1 MDSFISGGG
10 GGGAAV
16 GDRKRRRVSG
26 GGGGY
31 DPSTGGMFDTP
42 QPRAKDPWAEQPRH
56 EAVPDLLSWVGDK
69 LNLYDILT

>member
-1 MDSFISGGG
+1 MDSFISG

-56 EAVPDLLSWVGDK
+56 EAVPDLLSWVGDF
-69 LNLYDILT
+69 LIYINIRL

>member
-10 GGGAAV
+10 GAAA

-56 EAVPDLLSWVGDK
+56 EAVPDLLSWVENTLD
-69 LNLYDILT
+69 LY

>member
-1 MDSFISGGG
+1 MDSFISG

-56 EAVPDLLSWVGDK
+56 EAVPDLLSWVGDF
-69 LNLYDILT
+69 LIYINIQI

>member
-1 MDSFISGGG
+1 MDSFISG

-56 EAVPDLLSWVGDK
+56 ETVPDLLSWVGITLD
-69 LNLYDILT
+69 LY

>member
-1 MDSFISGGG
+1 MDSFISG

-56 EAVPDLLSWVGDK
+56 EAVPDLLSWVGLRNTLD
-69 LNLYDILT
+69 LY

>member
-10 GGGAAV
+10 GAAA
-16 GDRKRRRVSG
+16 GDRKRRRVS
-26 GGGGY
+26 GGGY

-56 EAVPDLLSWVGDK
+56 EAVPDLLSWVENTLD
-69 LNLYDILT
+69 LY

>member
-1 MDSFISGGG
+1 MDSFISG

-56 EAVPDLLSWVGDK
+56 EAVPDLLSWVGDT
-69 LNLYDILT
+69 LDLY